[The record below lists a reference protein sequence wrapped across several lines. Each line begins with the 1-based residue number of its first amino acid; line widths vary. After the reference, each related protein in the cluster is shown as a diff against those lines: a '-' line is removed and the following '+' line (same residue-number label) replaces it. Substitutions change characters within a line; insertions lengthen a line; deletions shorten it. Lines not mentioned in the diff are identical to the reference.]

1 MRTKPGTLQQ
11 LLGRSNYLSKNIEN
25 FEIKHYGGSYPDVF
39 EYKKDEV
46 LDVMTYTWMTGY
58 DKNTGVELNM
68 PRPANFRMNS
78 TGDKIRYISI
88 MDDQVL
94 WRKAYDAYETKKN
107 GIIFK
112 DHPYVSKVRLL
123 IQAYETMDVE
133 KIKSHYSPNARFYDV
148 MNSVPFDKAKSLEEE
163 FKDFS
168 SYAEIL
174 ELVDIREYGFPDV
187 LDYEGNDT
195 VVISWWVMDFKNKK
209 SGETSTIFQHIV
221 HHFNEDG
228 EIVRENYYFN
238 PAQLPL

>member
-1 MRTKPGTLQQ
+1 
-11 LLGRSNYLSKNIEN
+11 
-25 FEIKHYGGSYPDVF
+25 
-39 EYKKDEV
+39 
-46 LDVMTYTWMTGY
+46 
-58 DKNTGVELNM
+58 
-68 PRPANFRMNS
+68 
-78 TGDKIRYISI
+78 